1 MDIKIQKI
9 IEKIRSVAKCNP
21 QIKQL
26 VAEQKASIRLQ
37 EDDDGNIV
45 LYCIEFNYYDALY
58 VYENKMVFQDDGG
71 KKTTLFEYENW
82 DEFLKM

>member
-9 IEKIRSVAKCNP
+9 IEKIRLMAKYNP
-21 QIKQL
+21 NIRSL
-26 VAEQKASIRLQ
+26 VAEQKASIRLK
-37 EDDDGNIV
+37 EDEDGNIV
-45 LYCIEFNYYDALY
+45 LYCIEFSYYDVLY

-71 KKTTLFEYENW
+71 KKTTLFEYANW

>member
-1 MDIKIQKI
+1 MEKIQEI
-9 IEKIRSVAKCNP
+9 IAKIRSVAKYNP

-26 VAEQKASIRLQ
+26 VAEQKASIRLY
-37 EDDDGNIV
+37 EEDGNIV

-71 KKTTLFEYENW
+71 KKTTLLEYANW

>member
-9 IEKIRSVAKCNP
+9 IEKIRLMAKYNP
-21 QIKQL
+21 NIRSL
-26 VAEQKASIRLQ
+26 VAEQKASIRLK
-37 EDDDGNIV
+37 EDEDGNIV

>member
-1 MDIKIQKI
+1 MEKIQKI
-9 IEKIRSVAKCNP
+9 IEKIRSVAKYNP

-71 KKTTLFEYENW
+71 KKTTLFEYVNW